1 MDRPPWGLPPP
12 FYIDQRDSKGTHSR
26 QPWWENTCRTYW
38 KSHEGPLLLMWHVE
52 ESVWFPKKNIGHI
65 IESSKSEENVGPG
78 NFKNTTGIPCSN
90 IIVPKKNSSL
100 RKQPFYGYTMV
111 YPSGIQ
117 RGKSKNPPFQD
128 DFPMKT
134 FHLLRGF
141 LSAPHVFDCWLFDCW
156 FEYHTSPVS
165 SMIFQWFSH

>member
-90 IIVPKKNSSL
+90 ICPKKEQFPKKTTIL
-100 RKQPFYGYTMV
+100 RVYHGIPF
-111 YPSGIQ
+111 
-117 RGKSKNPPFQD
+117 RNPTWKIPKIHRF
-128 DFPMKT
+128 K
-134 FHLLRGF
+134 
-141 LSAPHVFDCWLFDCW
+141 
-156 FEYHTSPVS
+156 
-165 SMIFQWFSH
+165 MIFLWVYLPFASGSSQRPPRVWLLVRISYIPS

>member
-26 QPWWENTCRTYW
+26 QPWWENTCWTYW

-90 IIVPKKNSSL
+90 ILVPKKNSSL

-117 RGKSKNPPFQD
+117 RGKSQKSTVSRWFSYE
-128 DFPMKT
+128 FT
-134 FHLLRGF
+134 FHLLRGV
-141 LSAPHVFDCWLFDCW
+141 LSAPHVFDCW